1 MFKAIHGITP
11 NYLSDRIDMH
21 FDIHGYDTR
30 EDGSIELVFIFQLS
44 VHKEIYR
51 FFFYLGGK
59 LWNDLPNFLKNFTN
73 IEILNDITGF
83 IKV

>member
-51 FFFYLGGK
+51 FLFI
-59 LWNDLPNFLKNFTN
+59 WVANFGMICQIFWRTLQM
-73 IEILNDITGF
+73 
-83 IKV
+83 